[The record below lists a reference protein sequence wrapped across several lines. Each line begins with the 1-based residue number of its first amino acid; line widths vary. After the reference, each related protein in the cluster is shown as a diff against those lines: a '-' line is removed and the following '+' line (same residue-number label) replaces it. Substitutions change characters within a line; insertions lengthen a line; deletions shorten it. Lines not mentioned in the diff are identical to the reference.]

1 MSSGM
6 KMNIVNLC
14 FILLGG
20 VLISIKYGVMIGMG
34 AAFLALAATDWKAM

>member
-6 KMNIVNLC
+6 KMNVVNLC
-14 FILLGG
+14 FILLGS
-20 VLISIKYGVMIGMG
+20 VLISIKYGAMVGVG